1 MTTGNVTIKQVLLK
15 RGTTAQNLTY
25 TGPVGEL
32 TIDTTLDTVRV
43 HDGSTPGGIN
53 ILATNNQVAAL
64 SNAVST
70 LTGIDATFMSNVNAL
85 LSNAATQGAQ
95 ISLIDA
101 NVNALTSGLTAANA
115 RINTI
120 STSFGNANV
129 AGYLAHYDQ
138 SINFIGFP
146 ATISG
151 LANIYST
158 NYFYP
163 NGQSIFTSITAN
175 AANQA
180 ADILTLYSN
189 AAVQSAIINN
199 MTANAGA
206 YQAYANTQIISL
218 TGNAGSQGSTL
229 ASLLANV
236 GAFETYA
243 NTTFATGGGSSYGNS
258 NVAGYL
264 PLSGTII
271 GINANVTAAN
281 AAIQTLG
288 ANVGAY
294 HTWANTNFGT
304 SSYSNT
310 NVAAYLVANPP
321 VGTYSNTNVA
331 AYLTAGTS
339 LIPGVTLAG
348 NAFLGPISGSAG
360 VPGFRRLTT
369 TDLPDLSGNI
379 SSYLSSNTATTIST
393 TGNIT
398 TIANIVSPNYLFA
411 NGVNILS
418 TIAPSSTYSN
428 TNVAAYL
435 TTQTFYSNA
444 NVQSYIGAN
453 VGAYQT
459 WANATFGGAS
469 TYSNVQ
475 TAAFL
480 KSYSG
485 NLSSGDFAS
494 HGNTVV
500 DYRLT
505 VLGDVSGLST
515 IIAGL
520 PGYTVL
526 PYTMAQFS
534 STANS
539 YTQFNI
545 QNTSTGTQA
554 TTDYVATASNGTD
567 STYYVDLGISGPTYN
582 GATPTNN
589 LGTAV
594 YPNDAYVYTEGD
606 LSTSAGG
613 NLVIGAVTATKNIKF
628 VAGGHDLANVAVTIN
643 NPGTQAIDNQS
654 GTMVVNGGLAAS
666 GNINFGSFAT
676 SLHSIRGNLLLGG
689 GNQASADSLLTINT
703 ANATPI
709 VSNATVHISGDTNQN
724 IIIGIDSFGNSA
736 SVLGLRHA
744 RGGPTGPIALGK
756 DDLIGAVTAKGWG
769 GNSFANINSFSNT
782 TFANSTSLAFYA
794 AESYTNSAQGTYI
807 VLRTASNGANVAT
820 TTMRVDSTNVT
831 IPNANVIASNY
842 LFANGVNIL
851 STVGAGTYGD
861 ANVAAYLPTYSGNI
875 QASVLRVSS
884 LVGATASSPAPVIS
898 GFSSIATT
906 GSAVNEGNITASGN
920 LVASRGAFVTGNVNA
935 GNIITTNAI
944 LGNTTSRS
952 NLNTILLINQASTTP
967 LNTPNAVVHIHGGQD
982 RSINIVSDAIGTNA
996 ATNIIGRKASG
1007 TTSLP
1012 TAAGIGDCLIAVMG
1026 QGHSGN
1032 SAVNSSGY
1040 LSPNVSTVSGF
1051 SLHARENFTE
1061 TAQGTRAD
1069 IRTTPIGSNVAVVA
1083 VLVENN
1089 SNVVLTSATTS
1100 TSTTTGALVV
1110 AGGTGVAG
1118 NLTVGG
1124 NIVQQSAYYETYGN
1138 ISNTGG
1144 NLTCNFNLGTTF
1156 YAALTAN
1163 VTANFTNVNAVT
1175 STVSG
1180 ATIVVDQGATAYR
1193 VANVQVN
1200 GVNQTVRWVGAS
1212 TGVGTAS
1219 NTDVMSFSL
1228 INLGGGA
1235 YRVLGQI
1242 SNYG

>member
-64 SNAVST
+64 ANSIST
-70 LTGIDATFMSNVNAL
+70 ITGLDGTFVANINSL

-95 ISLIDA
+95 IAATSG
-101 NVNALTSGLTAANA
+101 NVAALTAGLTAANA

-120 STSFGNANV
+120 STTFGNANV

-218 TGNAGSQGSTL
+218 TANAGTQGSTL

-243 NTTFATGGGSSYGNS
+243 NITFATGGGSNYGNS

-264 PLSGTII
+264 PLSGTIL

-281 AAIQTLG
+281 AAIQTVS
-288 ANVGAY
+288 ANTGAY
-294 HTWANTNFGT
+294 QTWANTNFGT
-304 SSYSNT
+304 SS
-310 NVAAYLVANPP
+310 
-321 VGTYSNTNVA
+321 YSNTNVA

-369 TDLPDLSGNI
+369 TDLPDLRGNI
-379 SSYLSSNTATTIST
+379 SSYLSNYNGSINFTASPAVITGL
-393 TGNIT
+393 GNISS
-398 TIANIVSPNYLFA
+398 ANFTFG

-418 TIAPSSTYSN
+418 TVAPSSTYSN

-459 WANATFGGAS
+459 WANATFGGAA
-469 TYSNVQ
+469 TYGNTQV
-475 TAAFL
+475 AAYL
-480 KSYSG
+480 TNYTG
-485 NLSSGDFAS
+485 NLASGDFES
-494 HGNTVV
+494 HGNVKL

-505 VLGDVSGLST
+505 VLGDVNGLST
-515 IIAGL
+515 IVAGL
-520 PGYTVL
+520 PNYTIL
-526 PYTMAQFS
+526 PYTIAQFS

-539 YTQFNI
+539 YAQFNI
-545 QNTSTGTQA
+545 QNESSGTQA

-567 STYYVDLGISGPTYN
+567 STYYVDMGIAGPGYD
-582 GATPTNN
+582 GLHPTNN
-589 LGTAV
+589 LGTAL
-594 YPNDAYVYTEGD
+594 YPNDSYVYTEGN
-606 LSTSAGG
+606 LATSAGG
-613 NLVIGAVTATKNIKF
+613 NLVVGAVTPTKNIKF
-628 VAGGHDLANVAVTIN
+628 VAGGHDLANVAVVIN
-643 NPGTQAIDNQS
+643 NPNTHALDNQS
-654 GTMVVNGGLAAS
+654 GTMVVTGGLGVS
-666 GNINFGSFAT
+666 GNINIGSLTT

-689 GNQASADSLLTINT
+689 GGVQDSADSILTINT
-703 ANATPI
+703 ANVAPI
-709 VSNATVHISGDTNQN
+709 VSNAVVHVSGNTNQTVS
-724 IIIGIDSFGNSA
+724 IGIDSFGNGTA
-736 SVLGLRHA
+736 SILSLRHA
-744 RGGPTGPIALGK
+744 RGGPNSPVAVGK
-756 DDLIGAVTAKGWG
+756 DDIIGAILVKGYG
-769 GNSFANINSFSNT
+769 ANAVANTNSFTSTLFSQTTGMSFHS
-782 TFANSTSLAFYA
+782 S
-794 AESYTNSAQGTYI
+794 EPYTDSAQGTYI
-807 VLRTASNGANVAT
+807 VLRTASNGANLAT
-820 TTMRVDSTNVT
+820 TTIRVDSTNVS

-851 STVGAGTYGD
+851 STVSVGAGTYGD

-967 LNTPNAVVHIHGGQD
+967 LNTPNAVMHIHGGQD

-1012 TAAGIGDCLIAVMG
+1012 TAANIGDCLIAVMG

-1061 TAQGTRAD
+1061 TAQGTRAE

-1083 VLVENN
+1083 VLVDHNGN
-1089 SNVVLTSATTS
+1089 IVLPGTTTS
-1100 TSTTTGALVV
+1100 TSTTTGELVV
-1110 AGGTGVAG
+1110 PNGGAGIGG

-1124 NIVQQSAYYETYGN
+1124 NITQQSAYYETYGN
-1138 ISNTGG
+1138 IANTGG
-1144 NLTCNFNLGTTF
+1144 NILCYTRCQRNSQL
-1156 YAALTAN
+1156 Y
-1163 VTANFTNVNAVT
+1163 
-1175 STVSG
+1175 
-1180 ATIVVDQGATAYR
+1180 QR
-1193 VANVQVN
+1193 
-1200 GVNQTVRWVGAS
+1200 
-1212 TGVGTAS
+1212 
-1219 NTDVMSFSL
+1219 
-1228 INLGGGA
+1228 
-1235 YRVLGQI
+1235 
-1242 SNYG
+1242 

>member
-85 LSNAATQGAQ
+85 LSNAAIQGAQ
-95 ISLIDA
+95 IASTNT
-101 NVNALTSGLTAANA
+101 NVAALTSGLTAANA
-115 RINTI
+115 VISSI

-163 NGQSIFTSITAN
+163 NGQSIFTSITSN
-175 AANQA
+175 AATQA

-218 TGNAGSQGSTL
+218 TSNAGTQGSTL
-229 ASLLANV
+229 ATLLANL

-264 PLSGTII
+264 PINGTIL

-281 AAIQTLG
+281 AAIQTLN
-288 ANVGAY
+288 ANTGAY
-294 HTWANTNFGT
+294 QTWANANFGT
-304 SSYSNT
+304 SSYGNA
-310 NVAAYLVANPP
+310 NVAGYLPTYEGNIQVSVLRVSGLVGATASSPAP
-321 VGTYSNTNVA
+321 V
-331 AYLTAGTS
+331 
-339 LIPGVTLAG
+339 
-348 NAFLGPISGSAG
+348 ISG
-360 VPGFRRLTT
+360 F
-369 TDLPDLSGNI
+369 
-379 SSYLSSNTATTIST
+379 SSIST
-393 TGNIT
+393 TGSAVNEGNIT
-398 TIANIVSPNYLFA
+398 ASGNLVAARGAFVTGNVTAAQYNFA
-411 NGVNILS
+411 NGVSILS
-418 TIAPSSTYSN
+418 TVAPSSTYSN

-435 TTQTFYSNA
+435 TTQTFYSNSNVASYLTANPPTGTYSNA

-459 WANATFGGAS
+459 WANATFGGAG

-480 KSYSG
+480 TSYAG
-485 NLSSGDFAS
+485 NLSSGNFAS
-494 HGNTVV
+494 HGNATV

-545 QNTSTGTQA
+545 QNTNSGTQA

-567 STYYVDLGISGPTYN
+567 STYYVDMGITGPTYN
-582 GATPTNN
+582 GANPTNN

-594 YPNDAYVYTEGD
+594 YPNDAYVYTEGN
-606 LSTSAGG
+606 LATSAGG
-613 NLVIGAVTATKNIKF
+613 NLVVGAVTATKNIKF

-643 NPGTQAIDNQS
+643 NPSTYAIDNQS

-676 SLHSIRGNLLLGG
+676 SLHNIRGNLLLGG
-689 GNQASADSLLTINT
+689 GSQASADSILTINT
-703 ANATPI
+703 ANASPI
-709 VSNATVHISGDTNQN
+709 ESNATVHLSGNTNQS
-724 IIIGIDSFGNSA
+724 ISIGIDSFGNSA

-756 DDLIGAVTAKGWG
+756 DDLIGAITAKGWG

-782 TFANSTSLAFYA
+782 TFLNSTSLAFYA

-820 TTMRVDSTNVT
+820 TAMRVDSTNVT

-842 LFANGVNIL
+842 LFSNGVNIL
-851 STVGAGTYGD
+851 STVTGSYGN
-861 ANVAAYLPTYSGNI
+861 ANVATYLPTY
-875 QASVLRVSS
+875 
-884 LVGATASSPAPVIS
+884 
-898 GFSSIATT
+898 
-906 GSAVNEGNITASGN
+906 
-920 LVASRGAFVTGNVNA
+920 TGNVAA
-935 GNIITTNAI
+935 GNVITTNAI
-944 LGNTTSRS
+944 LGNTTSR
-952 NLNTILLINQASTTP
+952 NNPNTILLINQANTTP
-967 LNTPNAVVHIHGGQD
+967 STPNAVVHISGGQD
-982 RSINIVSDAIGTNA
+982 RSVNIVSDAVGTNA
-996 ATNIIGRKASG
+996 ATLILGRKASG

-1012 TAAGIGDCLIAVMG
+1012 TAASIGDCLIAMLG

-1032 SAVNSSGY
+1032 SSINSSGY

-1051 SLHARENFTE
+1051 SLHTRENFTE
-1061 TAQGTRAD
+1061 TAQGTRAE

-1083 VLVENN
+1083 VLVDQN
-1089 SNVVLTSATTS
+1089 SNVVLTSTTTS
-1100 TSTTTGALVV
+1100 TSTATGALVIPN
-1110 AGGTGVAG
+1110 GGAGVAG

-1124 NIVQQSAYYETYGN
+1124 NITQQSAYYETYGN
-1138 ISNTGG
+1138 IVNTGG

-1163 VTANFTNVNAVT
+1163 VTANFTNVNAVS

-1180 ATIVVDQGATAYR
+1180 ATIIIDQGATAYR

-1200 GVNQTVRWVGAS
+1200 GVNQTIRWVGA
-1212 TGVGTAS
+1212 TAGAGTAS